1 MTKEKP
7 IHSRSLSSFMGVK
20 ESGYGRVKVEVSIR
34 DNIAFVKVPTG
45 QYAVVPKADLC
56 KLFRKYNFE
65 ADGVTC

>member
-1 MTKEKP
+1 
-7 IHSRSLSSFMGVK
+7 MGVK